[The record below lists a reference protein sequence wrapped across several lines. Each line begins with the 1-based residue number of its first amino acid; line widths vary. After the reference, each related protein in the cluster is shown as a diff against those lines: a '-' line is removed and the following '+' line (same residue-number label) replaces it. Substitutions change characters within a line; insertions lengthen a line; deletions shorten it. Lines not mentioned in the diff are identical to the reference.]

1 MDEPLVVIVSDNDAD
16 KPFGRTSDLLNERQK
31 IGFDLREMHRLSL
44 SIADFSRQPRR
55 GVMQNSEGHTCGV

>member
-31 IGFDLREMHRLSL
+31 IGSDMREMHQLSL
-44 SIADFSRQPRR
+44 SFADFSRQPRR
-55 GVMQNSEGHTCGV
+55 GVMLNSEGHTYSV